1 MRDRSGGTESDL
13 SHDDVLTLLDE
24 LVLGLDDGLEELE
37 VLDVSAVGLD
47 AVDKVLH
54 HALVDLAAQLEVV
67 HEDVLH
73 GDRLQDLEAEE
84 HRTIQLSDARA
95 LCVTGPAQPSFRM
108 SQSEAYSP
116 LG

>member
-1 MRDRSGGTESDL
+1 MESHL
-13 SHDDVLTLLDE
+13 SHDDVLALLDE

-37 VLDVSAVGLD
+37 VLDVASVGLD

-73 GDRLQDLEAEE
+73 GDRFQDLREKEEEEASYSCKQ
-84 HRTIQLSDARA
+84 HCLVFSVR
-95 LCVTGPAQPSFRM
+95 SF
-108 SQSEAYSP
+108 
-116 LG
+116 